1 MGASTEVGQAGLRQ
15 PTSQRPGGQSRTP
28 AWQRWCQVAREVSGG
43 LAVQVLCVAELL
55 SEGTEL

>member
-1 MGASTEVGQAGLRQ
+1 M
-15 PTSQRPGGQSRTP
+15 SQRPGGQSRTP